1 MATTRYR
8 SSMQTRHENTG
19 TGRPTVMIH
28 AVTQWLSHSNALQWD
43 SLHKLRNIGFSN
55 TYTSL
60 SRFIWN
66 IAMWPM
72 AKAIPAKK
80 YHNSPTGAN
89 VPWRKAKAP
98 VPPVA
103 PLLIHAWTELT
114 EFLYISCRK
123 KLLHPFWRPVFWH
136 WIYALVSG
144 VITEFATSLL
154 IYSHRQTRKDWN
166 TQ

>member
-19 TGRPTVMIH
+19 TGRPTVTIH

-114 EFLYISCRK
+114 EFLYIYRI
-123 KLLHPFWRPVFWH
+123 PFWRPLLSAVADGTYPLLPYPPLLRP
-136 WIYALVSG
+136 IDLR
-144 VITEFATSLL
+144 TEFRPLRPHW
-154 IYSHRQTRKDWN
+154 YSIAR
-166 TQ
+166 